1 MHLITR
7 CILQRMQG
15 APRQPSDSSVIGS
28 RASDRNHPWQSR
40 FNVITSWYIVLII
53 LVAIL
58 LERRLGLLSRCLS
71 RSKCG
76 SPMSWL
82 WGFCWKRRRPAWSL
96 VIVRVIL
103 PASASSSFTSNTL
116 KIAHPT
122 HLMFF
127 VLKAYLGSGFRPQNM
142 SPRLL
147 ITIIIIITGTDQEEG
162 WSKVSK
168 SWLSGSGCEEGTP
181 PRLIL
186 GNCWGHTARPDHDYE
201 EKTLQFNVTA
211 WNLSVACLPGQMDH
225 YRLPRDWGTDG
236 NFSNTGLCSEGT
248 WLLSRGAVFTSR
260 CSCFSK
266 SSYYQG
272 GVAQILGLSG
282 SRNMVAAFQILPRYS
297 DSKHTHI
304 LYTPR

>member
-28 RASDRNHPWQSR
+28 RFWSQPPLA
-40 FNVITSWYIVLII
+40 ITLQRYHQLVHRPHHIGCNSLRTEAGFVEQMPIKVKVQVTNVLI
-53 LVAIL
+53 VGFL
-58 LERRLGLLSRCLS
+58 LEEETPSLILDDCSGHLA
-71 RSKCG
+71 
-76 SPMSWL
+76 
-82 WGFCWKRRRPAWSL
+82 GFSV
-96 VIVRVIL
+96 VI
-103 PASASSSFTSNTL
+103 FN
-116 KIAHPT
+116 
-122 HLMFF
+122 
-127 VLKAYLGSGFRPQNM
+127 
-142 SPRLL
+142 
-147 ITIIIIITGTDQEEG
+147 ITIPN
-162 WSKVSK
+162 
-168 SWLSGSGCEEGTP
+168 WLSGSGCEEGTP

-297 DSKHTHI
+297 DSKHTHTY
-304 LYTPR
+304 YTPLGNLETNMLLRIVWLYGIIR

>member
-28 RASDRNHPWQSR
+28 RFWSQPPLA
-40 FNVITSWYIVLII
+40 ITLQRYHQLVHRPHHIGCNSLRTEAGFVEQMPIKVKVQVTNVLIVGFLLEEETPSLI
-53 LVAIL
+53 LVDCSGHLA
-58 LERRLGLLSRCLS
+58 
-71 RSKCG
+71 
-76 SPMSWL
+76 
-82 WGFCWKRRRPAWSL
+82 
-96 VIVRVIL
+96 VII
-103 PASASSSFTSNTL
+103 N
-116 KIAHPT
+116 
-122 HLMFF
+122 
-127 VLKAYLGSGFRPQNM
+127 
-142 SPRLL
+142 

-186 GNCWGHTARPDHDYE
+186 GNCWGHRARPDHDYE